1 MAKINSA
8 EKGKRGEREWA
19 SFCREQGYNDVKRG
33 QQYSGIEGDDCVGL
47 PFLHQEVKR
56 VQALN
61 IENAMAQSRRD
72 AKEGEMPIVAFRRN
86 HEKWKV
92 CMDAEDWFEIYR
104 EYEAGRSI
112 NND

>member
-1 MAKINSA
+1 
-8 EKGKRGEREWA
+8 
-19 SFCREQGYNDVKRG
+19 
-33 QQYSGIEGDDCVGL
+33 
-47 PFLHQEVKR
+47 LHQEVKR